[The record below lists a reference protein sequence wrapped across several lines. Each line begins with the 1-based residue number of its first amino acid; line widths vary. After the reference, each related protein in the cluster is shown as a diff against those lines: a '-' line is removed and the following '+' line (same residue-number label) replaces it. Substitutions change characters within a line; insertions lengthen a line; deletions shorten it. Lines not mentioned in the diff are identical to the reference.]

1 MKLMELQHSKVTGAG
16 LVQPEDNSE
25 LSLRISELRLEYAKN
40 SYTKTEEQ
48 KGLAIILH
56 RHSKRHFSHLRD
68 AGIPHLQE
76 FFEEMGIV
84 VKDMVENDILQLHK
98 YMLDRKFYCVFI
110 VFGGE
115 GLHQSYLI
123 RRILRSQSLEDVFS
137 AFIMMDLGDE
147 DVFLTQ
153 NKFSQAF
160 ENEELV
166 EYGFFS
172 HHESLDFLN
181 LSEEETTVEKKDTD
195 VSNHSSKPETDSTSN
210 CSDANGP
217 EYRHKLPVT
226 AEEIS
231 NLIVSAIPQ
240 STRGHYKWGYN
251 VFSNWQ
257 NERRARPVSDNLPIP
272 VEAITQ
278 SITEME
284 PCIRDTVLHPKDEVD
299 AFYFKPLVNYTTDQW
314 FCKNP
319 SRSQYLTKTVK
330 RLCTAVGLE
339 GKRTN
344 HRLRASTATRLYQ
357 AGVEEQL
364 ICETTG
370 HRSYAVRSYKRTAN
384 FQQNESSE
392 ILYDKKQKTTTC
404 TETKLQSEEEKTSQD
419 TSHQVVN
426 IESVRRESV
435 AEPTTLSIPIIAMTD
450 CISWDYDM
458 MNRPDTLILSPL
470 DSYIGLYRK
479 PGRKSGENNIFDDF
493 TKVTRCNR
501 YADIM
506 DILTRMN
513 SLYDLPVVKF
523 QSSLRKKFF
532 FL

>member
-1 MKLMELQHSKVTGAG
+1 MYQFSFISDTGGVYKRFIQMA
-16 LVQPEDNSE
+16 V
-25 LSLRISELRLEYAKN
+25 IM
-40 SYTKTEEQ
+40 
-48 KGLAIILH
+48 AIYMASINVL
-56 RHSKRHFSHLRD
+56 L
-68 AGIPHLQE
+68 
-76 FFEEMGIV
+76 V
-84 VKDMVENDILQLHK
+84 VKSSM
-98 YMLDRKFYCVFI
+98 RK
-110 VFGGE
+110 
-115 GLHQSYLI
+115 
-123 RRILRSQSLEDVFS
+123 EDVFS

-195 VSNHSSKPETDSTSN
+195 VFNHSSKPETDSTSN

-284 PCIRDTVLHPKDEVD
+284 PCIRDTALQYFLAEVKKTDGNDYPSASLYQLFVALQGQIRLSDPSVNLLTQPTYVKCRKVLDSVMKKRSAEGLGAMSRRRAEPISSLRKTSCGREHPKDEVD

-314 FCKNP
+314 FCKVP
-319 SRSQYLTKTVK
+319 V
-330 RLCTAVGLE
+330 
-339 GKRTN
+339 
-344 HRLRASTATRLYQ
+344 
-357 AGVEEQL
+357 
-364 ICETTG
+364 G
-370 HRSYAVRSYKRTAN
+370 HRSNAVRSYKRTAN

-392 ILYDKKQKTTTC
+392 ILYGKKQKTTTC
-404 TETKLQSEEEKTSQD
+404 TETKLQSEEEKTSHD

-435 AEPTTLSIPIIAMTD
+435 AEPTTLSFTF
-450 CISWDYDM
+450 
-458 MNRPDTLILSPL
+458 
-470 DSYIGLYRK
+470 
-479 PGRKSGENNIFDDF
+479 NI
-493 TKVTRCNR
+493 K
-501 YADIM
+501 
-506 DILTRMN
+506 L
-513 SLYDLPVVKF
+513 
-523 QSSLRKKFF
+523 
-532 FL
+532 